1 MRTDPTV
8 TIPPTATPAG
18 AHPGV
23 EHPGAEHP
31 GIEHG
36 DVVPLPRTRVDI
48 GLWLAAGWLV
58 LITGLAIVEP
68 LLPLQEPLALSGA
81 AREGP
86 SAAHWLGTDE
96 LSRDQLSRVISGAQ
110 VSLTVG
116 IVSALIA
123 GVLGTLLGLVS
134 GYYRRKTETLVMGLM
149 DVMLAAP
156 ALIFVI
162 VITSMLG
169 AGIRNVIIAI
179 SVLAVPAFARV
190 ARAQTLVYAERD
202 FVKAARSLGA
212 TRRRILFLEIAP
224 NVLPTVVAY
233 ALVTVSVAIIVEGSL
248 SFLGLGVSPERATW
262 GGMISGGRSHL
273 NTAPHISL
281 IPGAIM
287 FLTVLTLNALGD
299 KLQRRHDD
307 LIGFTA

>member
-8 TIPPTATPAG
+8 TIPPAATPSV
-18 AHPGV
+18 AHPEHSGV
-23 EHPGAEHP
+23 EP
-31 GIEHG
+31 G
-36 DVVPLPRTRVDI
+36 DVVPLPRKRADI

-58 LITGLAIVEP
+58 LITGLAIIEP

-123 GVLGTLLGLVS
+123 GVVGTLLGLVS
-134 GYYRRKTETLVMGLM
+134 GYYRRTTETLVMGLM

-179 SVLAVPAFARV
+179 SILAVPAFARV

-262 GGMISGGRSHL
+262 GGMIAGGRSHL

-299 KLQRRHDD
+299 KLQRRHDEM
-307 LIGFTA
+307 IGFTA

>member
-1 MRTDPTV
+1 MRTDPRV
-8 TIPPTATPAG
+8 TIQPAVVATAPDGTMIG
-18 AHPGV
+18 
-23 EHPGAEHP
+23 E
-31 GIEHG
+31 
-36 DVVPLPRTRVDI
+36 VVGSVRPRVDVGI
-48 GLWLAAGWLV
+48 WLCAGWLIS
-58 LITGLAIVEP
+58 ITLLAIVEP
-68 LLPLQEPLALSGA
+68 LLPLQDPLALSGA

-86 SAAHWLGTDE
+86 SSDHWLGTDQ
-96 LSRDQLSRVISGAQ
+96 LSRDQLSRVLSGAQ

-116 IVSALIA
+116 IVSALTA
-123 GVLGTLLGLVS
+123 GVIGTLLGLVS
-134 GYYRRKTETLVMGLM
+134 GFYRRTTETVVMGLM
-149 DVMLAAP
+149 DIMLAAP

-169 AGIRNVIIAI
+169 AGIGNVILAI
-179 SVLAVPAFARV
+179 SILSVPAFARV
-190 ARAQTLVYAERD
+190 ARAQTLVYSERD

-224 NVLPTVVAY
+224 NVLPTMLAY
-233 ALVTVSVAIIVEGSL
+233 SLVTVSVAIIVEGSL

-262 GGMISGGRSHL
+262 GGMIANGRSHL

-287 FLTVLTLNALGD
+287 FVTVLALNALGD

-307 LIGFTA
+307 AIGFTA

>member
-1 MRTDPTV
+1 MRTDPPV
-8 TIPPTATPAG
+8 TILPATTPAV
-18 AHPGV
+18 ADPGV
-23 EHPGAEHP
+23 AFDE
-31 GIEHG
+31 
-36 DVVPLPRTRVDI
+36 VVPTPRKRADI
-48 GLWLAAGWLV
+48 GLWLAAGWLI
-58 LITGLAIVEP
+58 LITGLAIIEP

-81 AREGP
+81 ARKGP

-123 GVLGTLLGLVS
+123 GVVGTLLGLVS
-134 GYYRRKTETLVMGLM
+134 GYYRRTTETLVMGLM

-262 GGMISGGRSHL
+262 GGMIAGGRSHL

-299 KLQRRHDD
+299 KLQRRHDEM
-307 LIGFTA
+307 IGFTA

>member
-1 MRTDPTV
+1 L
-8 TIPPTATPAG
+8 PA
-18 AHPGV
+18 
-23 EHPGAEHP
+23 
-31 GIEHG
+31 
-36 DVVPLPRTRVDI
+36 PRTRVDI
-48 GLWLAAGWLV
+48 GMWLAAGWLI
-58 LITGLAIVEP
+58 LITALAIVEP

-81 AREGP
+81 PREGP

-123 GVLGTLLGLVS
+123 GVVGTLLGLVS
-134 GYYRRKTETLVMGLM
+134 GYYRRATETVVMGLM

-233 ALVTVSVAIIVEGSL
+233 ALVTVSVAIIIEGSL

-273 NTAPHISL
+273 NSAPHISL

-299 KLQRRHDD
+299 KLQRRHDEM
-307 LIGFTA
+307 IGFTA